1 MLPLIARHRLDAPLL
16 QHRGVVVS
24 VGRFLAEAQ
33 ALAAVLPAR
42 AYAFNCCEDRYN
54 FTVGFAAVLLR
65 GQTNLMPPSRAPEL
79 VRSIA
84 EDYPDCYYL
93 HDGQT
98 GPPELASV
106 HNRTDGAGA
115 RPADSIPAIPAAH
128 LAALVFTSGSTGK
141 PKPNRKNWGDLV
153 AGTRLAAG
161 CFLDEL
167 SGTPSVLGTVP
178 PQHMY
183 GLETTVLFALQGG
196 AVVHSG
202 RPLFPADVAAALAEL
217 APPRVFVTT
226 PFHLRACV
234 KSGLKFPQI
243 AFVIS
248 ATAPLARELAAEAES
263 GLGAPVR
270 EIYGCTEA
278 GSLASRRTVEG
289 ERWSMYPEMQIAQAA
304 EGPVMTGPQLPEAV
318 PFQDVIE
325 VFDAAHFALRGRS
338 TDMLNIAGKRA
349 SMADLVHQL
358 LSIPGVEDGVMLLPD
373 EAGQADGQHVSRLA
387 ALVVAPT
394 LTEQQILDTLRARLD
409 PAFLPRPLYK
419 VERLPRSEA
428 SKLPRARLLQM
439 LQELSVR
446 HG

>member
-1 MLPLIARHRLDAPLL
+1 MLPLIARHELDAPLVV
-16 QHRGVVVS
+16 HRGQRIS
-24 VGRFLAEAQ
+24 AARFIAEAQ
-33 ALAAVLPAR
+33 ALAAALPER
-42 AYAFNCCEDRYN
+42 RYAFNCCEDRYR
-54 FTVGFAAVLLR
+54 FMLGFAAVLLR
-65 GQTNLMPPSRAPEL
+65 GQTNLLPPSRAPET
-79 VRSIA
+79 VRQIA
-84 EDYPDCYYL
+84 ADYPDCYYL
-93 HDGQT
+93 HDGEA
-98 GPPELASV
+98 GPAELPAV
-106 HNRTDGAGA
+106 LNR
-115 RPADSIPAIPAAH
+115 ADSTAEVARAVPMIQAKQ

-141 PKPNRKNWGDLV
+141 PKPNRKSWSSLFE
-153 AGTRLAAG
+153 GTRLAAS
-161 CFLDEL
+161 CFLDDL
-167 SGTPSVLGTVP
+167 TGTPSVLGTVP

-196 AVVHSG
+196 ATAHSG

-217 APPRVFVTT
+217 APPRVLVTT

-234 KSGLKFPQI
+234 KAGLKFPQI

-248 ATAPLARELAAEAES
+248 ATAPLARELAAEAEAW
-263 GLGAPVR
+263 LGAPVR

-289 ERWSMYPEMQIAQAA
+289 ERWTMYPEMRIATALD
-304 EGPVMTGPQLPEAV
+304 GPAMTGPQLPEPV

-358 LSIPGVEDGVMLLPD
+358 LSIPGVDDGVMLLPD
-373 EAGQADGQHVSRLA
+373 EASQRDGQHVTRLA

-394 LTEQQILDTLRARLD
+394 LSEQEILDKLRGRLD
-409 PAFLPRPLYK
+409 PAFVPRPLYK

-428 SKLPRARLLQM
+428 SKLPRAQLLQM
-439 LQELSVR
+439 LDELGGR

>member
-1 MLPLIARHRLDAPLL
+1 MLPLIARHKLGAPLMF
-16 QHRGVVVS
+16 HRGAVVS
-24 VGRFLAEAQ
+24 IERFLADVQ
-33 ALAAVLPAR
+33 ALAATLPER
-42 AYAFNCCEDRYN
+42 TYAFNCCEDRYR

-79 VRSIA
+79 VRAIA

-93 HDGQT
+93 HDAQA
-98 GPPELASV
+98 GPPELTSV
-106 HNRTDGAGA
+106 HNSADGAGDA
-115 RPADSIPAIPAAH
+115 AAASIPAIPAAQ
-128 LAALVFTSGSTGK
+128 LAALVFTSGSTGR
-141 PKPNRKNWGDLV
+141 PKPNRKSWESLV

-167 SGTPSVLGTVP
+167 KGRPSLLGTVP

-196 AVVHSG
+196 ALVHSG
-202 RPLFPADVAAALAEL
+202 RPLFPADVAAALAAL
-217 APPRVFVTT
+217 PAPRVFVTT
-226 PFHLRACV
+226 PFHLRACL
-234 KSGLKFPQI
+234 KSGLKFPEI

-248 ATAPLARELAAEAES
+248 ATAPLARELAAEAEAW
-263 GLGAPVR
+263 LAAPVR

-289 ERWSMYPEMQIAQAA
+289 ERWSMYPEMRIEQEA
-304 EGPVMTGPQLPEAV
+304 ESPVMTGPQLPEAV

-325 VFDAAHFALRGRS
+325 VFDPAHFALRGRS

-349 SMADLVHQL
+349 SMTDLVHQL

-373 EAGQADGQHVSRLA
+373 EASQADGQHVSRLA
-387 ALVVAPT
+387 ALVVAPS
-394 LTEQQILDTLRARLD
+394 LSEQQILDTLRARLD

-419 VERLPRSEA
+419 VERLPRSET
-428 SKLPRARLLQM
+428 SKLPRMQLLQM
-439 LQELSVR
+439 LQELSSR
-446 HG
+446 G